1 MAEVVLLPC
10 PFCHSQRVKLGS
22 KKTGNKSKGQVR
34 VTMSMR
40 CGVCHARGPSVGKD
54 NPTEKDLSEMQVYVR
69 KLWSTR

>member
-22 KKTGNKSKGQVR
+22 KKNGKR

-40 CGVCHARGPSVGKD
+40 CGVCHARGPSVGKE
-54 NPTEKDLSEMQVYVR
+54 NPTAKDLSEMQVYVR